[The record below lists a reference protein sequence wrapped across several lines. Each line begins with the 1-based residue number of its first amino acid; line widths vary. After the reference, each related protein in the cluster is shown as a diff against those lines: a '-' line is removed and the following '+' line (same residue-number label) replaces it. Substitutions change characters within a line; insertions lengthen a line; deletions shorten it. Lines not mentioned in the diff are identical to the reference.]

1 MIFKDDTE
9 ILDKRFRVIKKIGQ
23 GSFGEIYQVQK
34 RVTKEM
40 FAMKAERAI
49 KDQKNIMLFW
59 EAKIIKALKQ
69 GKTKSVPNVVFVGQE
84 RSSDGKIYHI
94 MIMDLLGYNL

>member
-1 MIFKDDTE
+1 MSSIFKDDIE
-9 ILDKRFRVIKKIGQ
+9 ILDKRFKVIKKIGQ

-49 KDQKNIMLFW
+49 KD
-59 EAKIIKALKQ
+59 
-69 GKTKSVPNVVFVGQE
+69 
-84 RSSDGKIYHI
+84 
-94 MIMDLLGYNL
+94 